1 MTRIEWFAVELTAG
15 ALACLAAWLVAP
27 FCVVVGFSVVS
38 AAAAYAV
45 IMR

>member
-15 ALACLAAWLVAP
+15 ALACLADWLVAP

>member
-1 MTRIEWFAVELTAG
+1 MTRAQWFAVELTAG

-27 FCVVVGFSVVS
+27 FCVVVGFSSVS

-45 IMR
+45 IMK

>member
-1 MTRIEWFAVELTAG
+1 MSRAKWFIVELTAG

-38 AAAAYAV
+38 ASAAYAV
-45 IMR
+45 IMK

>member
-1 MTRIEWFAVELTAG
+1 MTRIAWFAVELIAG
-15 ALACLAAWLVAP
+15 AAACIATWLVAP

-45 IMR
+45 IMK